1 MSNKKLSIII
11 ASFALLIYAL
21 LKEQIP
27 LHNVSFYLSSCIV
40 FLVVAVICYIFLEYV
55 VLKKNANSNKSSFY
69 QTVKGETVIS
79 CVSVCAFLIWM
90 VFFFKLE
97 PSVDHLGKN
106 ILLRERIPFFQWL
119 LIMIGFMAIALVMI
133 HFTGRT
139 TSVLSKMNN
148 TTRKITLKGALRFIV
163 SILFTAYTCP
173 IFYAPNLFLDVQGG
187 TYHSTAYTNSIIM
200 ACWRTPYSW
209 RMHDYYG
216 HYAILYMPFLKV
228 MRRLLDI
235 NFWTGTCIMIVVFSA
250 ISILGFLYVLN
261 YFIKNDVIFYLSMF
275 AIGNEFFIM
284 MRGGEYYQV
293 FPHRLLF
300 PILLVAYAV
309 WEKKHNKKAS
319 VPAYIFLIILMTLS
333 TVWSIEV
340 GSVGLIAF
348 VAYRWIDHIYD
359 GEFFSVKKALSLIK
373 YGIIYFILPFGL
385 AYLVVGL
392 YNAWAGG
399 DMFMDFKEYMYPL
412 ISDKGYLEYI
422 ELPLPGA
429 EALWVGM
436 TILFL
441 SIICMTAL
449 PAIFSKEQPK
459 PLYPLYFLM
468 SVICV
473 GNLTYYINRPVYSTV
488 AINMYFA
495 IIMVGIIFEK
505 TQNYYLQ
512 WRKSRAAGQNGFS
525 VDNSTVTN
533 GVSDGEVTVE
543 TSSLKITPGKTVFNL
558 SFRLVALFIL
568 SIMFVD
574 SIYYLPQVYPA
585 QRETVWKIDEFDEFA
600 QSVYVQVP
608 PMAYY
613 VGEGVPELAAYLDRD
628 PSVHCTEWSINN
640 MTNEEEAALWN
651 DITEQK
657 PQWMFWN
664 LASLAQAQENG
675 PGFTDEYYRVNDLWE
690 YGQAKFGF
698 FIRKDE

>member
-1 MSNKKLSIII
+1 MSNKKLSITI

-40 FLVVAVICYIFLEYV
+40 FLAVAAVSYIVLEYLV
-55 VLKKNANSNKSSFY
+55 SKRYSTSNQTPFY
-69 QTVKGETVIS
+69 QTVKGETLIS
-79 CVSVCAFLIWM
+79 CISVFVFLIWM
-90 VFFFKLE
+90 FFFFKLE
-97 PSVDHLGKN
+97 PSVDIRGKN
-106 ILLRERIPFFQWL
+106 ILLRERIPFFQWFL
-119 LIMIGFMAIALVMI
+119 FMIGFMAITLVAI
-133 HFTGRT
+133 HFTCRT
-139 TSVLSKMNN
+139 TSVLSEINN
-148 TTRKITLKGALRFIV
+148 TNRKITLKGALRFIV

-173 IFYAPNLFLDVQGG
+173 VFYAPNLFLDVQGG

-200 ACWRTPYSW
+200 TCWRTPYSW

-216 HYAILYMPFLKV
+216 HYGILYMPFLKV
-228 MRRLLDI
+228 MRRLLNI

-275 AIGNEFFIM
+275 AIGNEFFM
-284 MRGGEYYQV
+284 LMRGGEYYQV

-300 PILLVAYAV
+300 PILIVAYAV
-309 WEKKHNKKAS
+309 WEKKHNRKSS
-319 VPAYIFLIILMTLS
+319 VPANIFLIILLTLS
-333 TVWSIEV
+333 TVWSVEV
-340 GSVGLIAF
+340 GSVGLISF

-359 GEFFSVKKALSLIK
+359 GQFFSIKKALFLIK
-373 YGIIYFILPFGL
+373 YGVLYFVLPFGL

-399 DMFMDFKEYMYPL
+399 DMFMEFKEYMYPL

-441 SIICMTAL
+441 AIICMTAL

-459 PLYPLYFLM
+459 PLYPLYFFM
-468 SVICV
+468 SVISV
-473 GNLTYYINRPVYSTV
+473 GNLTYYINRPVYTTV

-505 TQNYYLQ
+505 TQKYYLK
-512 WRKSRAAGQNGFS
+512 WKENKKNLKNSSSNGE
-525 VDNSTVTN
+525 STEPI
-533 GVSDGEVTVE
+533 SCLD
-543 TSSLKITPGKTVFNL
+543 ITPGKTIFNL
-558 SFRLVALFIL
+558 SFRLVALFII

-574 SIYYLPQVYPA
+574 SIYYLPKVYPA
-585 QRETVWKIDEFDEFA
+585 QRETVWKMDEFDEFA
-600 QSVYVQVP
+600 QEVYVQVP

-628 PSVHCTEWSINN
+628 PGIHCTEWSINN
-640 MTNEEEAALWN
+640 MTNEEEAALWH
-651 DITEQK
+651 DITEEK

-690 YGQAKFGF
+690 YGEAQFGF
-698 FIRKDE
+698 FVRKDE

>member
-1 MSNKKLSIII
+1 MSNKKCSLIV
-11 ASFALLIYAL
+11 ASFAMLLFTCF
-21 LKEQIP
+21 KDSIP
-27 LHNVSFYLSSCIV
+27 LHNISFYFGSCFI
-40 FLVVAVICYIFLEYV
+40 FIVVASVCYIILEHV
-55 VLKKNANSNKSSFY
+55 VSKKCLAAGKLPFY
-69 QTVKGETVIS
+69 QTANGEMLLSGIA
-79 CVSVCAFLIWM
+79 VSAFFIWMIVFFRYEDMVTSLEKPAFLRDL
-90 VFFFKLE
+90 F
-97 PSVDHLGKN
+97 
-106 ILLRERIPFFQWL
+106 PFYGWL
-119 LIMIGFMAIALVMI
+119 LFMLGFVAIILVAI
-133 HFTGRT
+133 HFTGKNVFVASE
-139 TSVLSKMNN
+139 TSNPKSK
-148 TTRKITLKGALRFIV
+148 ISLKGSLRFIV

-200 ACWRTPYSW
+200 TCWRTPYSW

-216 HYAILYMPFLKV
+216 HYGILYMPFLKV
-228 MRRLLDI
+228 MRRLLNI

-261 YFIKNDVIFYLSMF
+261 YFIKNDIIFYLSMF
-275 AIGNEFFIM
+275 AIGNEFFMM
-284 MRGGEYYQV
+284 MRGGEHYQV
-293 FPHRLLF
+293 FPHRMLF

-309 WEKKHNKKAS
+309 WEKKHNLKSSGLAN
-319 VPAYIFLIILMTLS
+319 IFLIALLALS
-333 TVWSIEV
+333 TVWSVEV
-340 GSVGLIAF
+340 GSVGLLAF

-359 GEFFSVKKALSLIK
+359 GKVFSVNKALSLIK
-373 YGIIYFILPFGL
+373 YGVLYFFLPFVL
-385 AYLVVGL
+385 AYLLVGV

-412 ISDKGYLEYI
+412 ISDKGYLQHI

-441 SIICMTAL
+441 SVICMTAL
-449 PAIFSKEQPK
+449 PAIFSKENPK
-459 PLYPLYFLM
+459 PLYPLYFFM
-468 SVICV
+468 SVISV

-488 AINMYFA
+488 VINMYFA

-505 TQNYYLQ
+505 TQNYYLKWKKHRQ
-512 WRKSRAAGQNGFS
+512 LLKNESDVPEAADYFS
-525 VDNSTVTN
+525 IPEITV
-533 GVSDGEVTVE
+533 
-543 TSSLKITPGKTVFNL
+543 GKTIFNL

-585 QRETVWKIDEFDEFA
+585 QRETVWKMDEFDEFA
-600 QSVYVQVP
+600 QHIYIQVP

-628 PSVHCTEWSINN
+628 PGVHCTEWSINN

-651 DITEQK
+651 DITEEK

-664 LASLAQAQENG
+664 LASLAQAQEND

-690 YGQAKFGF
+690 YGQAQFGF
-698 FIRKDE
+698 FIRNDE